1 MSDLPVKINKHA
13 IFTTLGCKLNQVETS
28 QIARIMEADGIINPD
43 DRNNDQPRLIFINT
57 CCVTSKAAAKSRHVV
72 SRLARENPG
81 AIVIAAGCLAQMD
94 PDSLRKINGVD
105 YILGTASRF
114 STNWWIGK
122 PEVPIIKVD
131 NDWVARATRCP
142 CFITD
147 ESARSYAPTHHIPAI
162 DAAYLVK
169 SRAFLKIQDGCD
181 HHCTFCIIPKL
192 RGPSRSVS
200 HFDVLAVAR
209 KLIENG
215 VHEIVLTGVRIGSW
229 GDDIGEKGGLTGL
242 MRDIISLPGDFR
254 IRLGSVEPWE
264 LSQELVDLVTSND
277 KVCPHLHV
285 PFQHTSPRILELM
298 GRPHL
303 SETIGL
309 LMNAKLYRPDLA
321 IGSDIIAGFPGETG
335 ADFEQLAVTIQG
347 LPLSYLHVFGFSP
360 RPGTPA
366 ENLPD
371 RVSPAIMKE
380 RVTRLIEIGKK
391 KKNDFAFSQHGRS
404 LTVIPEHPRADREW
418 TMAVSEN
425 YIKVRVRA
433 DDTVPGIP
441 LRVKIDSRGDRP
453 VAPTV
458 RIGRS
463 DKNV

>member
-1 MSDLPVKINKHA
+1 MSDLPVNVNKHA

-28 QIARIMEADGIINPD
+28 QIARIMEADGIIDPD
-43 DRNNDQPRLIFINT
+43 DRNSDRPRLIFVNT

-81 AIVIAAGCLAQMD
+81 ATVIAAGCLAQLD
-94 PDSLRKINGVD
+94 PDSLCKIDGVD

-114 STNWWIGK
+114 LTNWWIGK

-131 NDWVARATRCP
+131 PTVLSGQAGQDCP
-142 CFITD
+142 AYLT
-147 ESARSYAPTHHIPAI
+147 

-192 RGPSRSVS
+192 RGPSRSAS
-200 HFDVLAVAR
+200 RFAVLAVAR
-209 KLIENG
+209 KLIENDA
-215 VHEIVLTGVRIGSW
+215 HEIVLTGVRIGSW
-229 GDDIGEKGGLTGL
+229 GDDIGEKGGLAGL

-264 LSQELVDLVTSND
+264 LSQELIDLVTSND

-298 GRPHL
+298 GRPRL

-309 LMNAKLYRPDLA
+309 LMNAKQHRPDLA
-321 IGSDIIAGFPGETG
+321 IGTDIIAGFPGETD

-391 KKNDFAFSQHGRS
+391 KKNDFAVSQHGRS

-425 YIKVRVRA
+425 YIKVCVKT

-441 LRVKIDSRGDRP
+441 VRVKIDSSGDYCPSR
-453 VAPTV
+453 
-458 RIGRS
+458 
-463 DKNV
+463 